1 MKKLVLA
8 SVMALASIVLVPAPT
23 LRAQDTGG
31 SISIKDP
38 TEFAAYSQATGQSD
52 PKLMAAALE
61 SFLQTYPQSL
71 AKQDVLTRL
80 VGAYQQLGD
89 TDHILS
95 AATRLLQMDPNN
107 MEAILLSVSIKTSQC
122 KKVLDPRTGFATD
135 PQPCDDAAA
144 LAQKGLTVAKA
155 AATSADDWKKQT
167 ALAYPI
173 FDSSIALDDAVSKK
187 DFKASI
193 DEYKKELTLF
203 DPAQTTSGTGLVD
216 TLNLAE
222 DYVKLA
228 PPDAVNAVW
237 YYARV
242 VNFAPA
248 GFKPQIEKKLDY
260 WYNKY
265 HGGLDGL
272 DAIKAQ
278 AAATVF
284 PPGTLVIK
292 PAATPQEKIHAILAA
307 TTDLTTLALADKELV
322 LAFGAKEDA
331 DKLWALMKDK
341 PTPVPGIVIDTKV
354 GAIKVIVTQA
364 GKPTDYIV
372 NLKTPA
378 SRQDILA
385 VGSDLTAQ
393 KAYITSAGVA
403 ADTDK
408 LTAIFSD
415 TTDPVTKI
423 VIDAP
428 ISVIEV
434 AVTDDAKQAKTA
446 DFIVN
451 LKVPLVEKDI
461 PAAGTEFGLLPKVS
475 ELDGTYD
482 SYTQIPGT
490 DTVAQSAQI
499 VLRDGFIQEA
509 KKIPPH
515 KPSPAHHTAAH

>member
-8 SVMALASIVLVPAPT
+8 SVMALSSIVLVPAPS
-23 LRAQDTGG
+23 LRAQDNSGT
-31 SISIKDP
+31 ISIKDP
-38 TEFAAYSQATGQSD
+38 TEFAAYTQATTQSD
-52 PKLMAAALE
+52 PKAMAAALE
-61 SFLQTYPQSL
+61 SFLTTYPQSL

-228 PPDAVNAVW
+228 PPDAVDAVW

-248 GFKPQIEKKLDY
+248 NFKAPIEKKLDY

-265 HGGLDGL
+265 HGAMDGL

-278 AAATVF
+278 AAANLF
-284 PPGTLVIK
+284 PPGGTPVIK
-292 PAATPQEKIHAILAA
+292 PAATPQEKIHDILAA
-307 TTDLTTLALADKELV
+307 TTDLKSLALADKELV

-331 DKLWALMKDK
+331 DKLWAEMKDQ
-341 PTPVPGIVIDTKV
+341 PTPVPGIVIE
-354 GAIKVIVTQA
+354 A
-364 GKPTDYIV
+364 
-372 NLKTPA
+372 
-378 SRQDILA
+378 
-385 VGSDLTAQ
+385 TA
-393 KAYITSAGVA
+393 
-403 ADTDK
+403 
-408 LTAIFSD
+408 
-415 TTDPVTKI
+415 
-423 VIDAP
+423 
-428 ISVIEV
+428 SVIKI
-434 AVTDDAKQAKTA
+434 AVTDDAKQAKTP

-451 LKVPLVEKDI
+451 LKAPLADKDI
-461 PAAGTEFGLLPKVS
+461 PAPGTEYGLLPKAS

-499 VLRDGFIQEA
+499 VLRDAFIQE
-509 KKIPPH
+509 KKKPPVH
-515 KPSPAHHTAAH
+515 